1 MDNKKKVLFWGELP
15 PETVHGISLSN
26 ERILNS
32 LSLDYQVI
40 KVIDRASFGG
50 VIRKIF
56 SLIVSLLM
64 LTFYATK
71 RCNYFYINTPMS
83 TLGLWKIYI
92 AVRLVLFVSPK
103 TQVVSHLHR
112 GDFLTFVVND
122 NNRALFSKFSNY
134 VHRLLVL
141 SNKSKREIIE
151 NGLFDGDKVCVLF
164 NTIEPMNHPDESTD
178 RDDKERYLYCLCNYI
193 ETKRIH
199 SLVKLSNQLSFPV
212 KFNGVASSE
221 HYMKRLAQL
230 DAAHLCSFDG
240 VIHGND
246 KERKLRGAKALVLP
260 SLNEGMPLV
269 LLESLAQGTPVICFD
284 IGYIADYL
292 GEGYPGLVHDLTDEA
307 LASRIQWL
315 EDLPEPDYQALRDLS
330 FKLFWDNFD
339 PNTIRIHT
347 LQLFSSFNG

>member
-1 MDNKKKVLFWGELP
+1 MNNKKKILFWGELP
-15 PETVHGISLSN
+15 PEAVHGISLSN
-26 ERILNS
+26 ERILDS

-50 VIRKIF
+50 VVRKIF

-71 RCNYFYINTPMS
+71 KCNYFYINTPMS
-83 TLGLWKIYI
+83 TLGLWKIYL

-103 TQVVSHLHR
+103 TQVISHLHR
-112 GDFLTFVVND
+112 GDFLAFIANG

-151 NGLFDGDKVCVLF
+151 NDLFDAESVCVLF
-164 NTIEPMNHPDESTD
+164 NTIEPINRPKEATD
-178 RDDKERYLYCLCNYI
+178 SCDKERYLYCLCNYI

-199 SLVKLSNQLSFPV
+199 SLVKISNQLLYPV

-221 HYMKRLAQL
+221 HYMKKLVQL
-230 DAAHLCSFDG
+230 DAAHLCSLDD
-240 VIHGND
+240 VIHGNE

-284 IGYIADYL
+284 VGYIADYL
-292 GEGYPGLVHDLTDEA
+292 GEDYPGLVRELTDEA
-307 LASRIQWL
+307 LTSRLQWL
-315 EDLPEPDYQALRDLS
+315 EEFSEAEYLALRDRS

-339 PNTIRIHT
+339 PNTIRSHT